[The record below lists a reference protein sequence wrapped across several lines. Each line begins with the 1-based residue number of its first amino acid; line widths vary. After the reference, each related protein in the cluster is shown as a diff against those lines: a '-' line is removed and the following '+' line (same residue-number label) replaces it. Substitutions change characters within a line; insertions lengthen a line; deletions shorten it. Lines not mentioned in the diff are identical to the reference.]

1 MADKLS
7 NKVGERHWQNKLSEN
22 DVRWIRRN
30 WNPNKMSKT
39 SLAEKYGVQLSTIS
53 RIISGESWRHVK
65 ATNKYTKEFDFLE
78 RKSKF
83 SYNL

>member
-1 MADKLS
+1 MADRLS

-30 WNPNKMSKT
+30 WNPTKMSKT

-65 ATNKYTKEFDFLE
+65 ATNKYTKEFGFLE
-78 RKSKF
+78 RKTKF

>member
-1 MADKLS
+1 MADRLS

-30 WNPNKMSKT
+30 WNPTKMSKT

-53 RIISGESWRHVK
+53 RILSGESWRHVK

-78 RKSKF
+78 KKSKLA
-83 SYNL
+83 YNL